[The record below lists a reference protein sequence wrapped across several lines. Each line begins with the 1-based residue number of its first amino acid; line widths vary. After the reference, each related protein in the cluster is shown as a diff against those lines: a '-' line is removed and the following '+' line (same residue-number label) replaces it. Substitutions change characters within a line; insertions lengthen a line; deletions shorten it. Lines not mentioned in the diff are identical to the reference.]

1 MGRRGE
7 ANLHESGVAVVLERE
22 HEVAA
27 DLLDELLGGH
37 AELRG
42 AGAGEARDEC
52 VRVHLVRVE
61 RGQRELQL
69 RRHRQPR
76 VLAVHVHDVRVQAL
90 QQQAV
95 HRTLLRSCAL
105 ELRSLVG
112 WWITMYY
119 GIMYCTALQAR
130 CS

>member
-1 MGRRGE
+1 MSRGNE
-7 ANLHESGVAVVLERE
+7 ANLHEIGVAVVLERE

-42 AGAGEARDEC
+42 AGGGEARDER

-61 RGQRELQL
+61 RGQRELQF

-76 VLAVHVHDVRVQAL
+76 ILAVHVHDVRAQAL

-95 HRTLLRSCAL
+95 HCAL
-105 ELRSLVG
+105 EFGWLVG
-112 WWITMYY
+112 W
-119 GIMYCTALQAR
+119 
-130 CS
+130 